1 MDAII
6 LGGGV
11 AKGAFGAGAL
21 AALGKASLRVRRVV
35 GTSSGALNAAY
46 YASAVRSGTEEA
58 AGDELARIWIEEAT
72 VRQGF
77 NVSLR
82 GILDFEGISTSAK
95 LLAILRRHIDVSAAR
110 RPVEVRLVTTN
121 SAGERGMLEPGRL
134 GTTFERVLRF
144 DGATFDSEAGLESL
158 FRGVAASSAFPG
170 AFLPFPLQIDG
181 RAVPCF
187 DGGLTDNT
195 AVKHAVD
202 GADDVDR
209 VFVITPYPP
218 LLEPTP
224 ERHGL
229 DLAAHLVEILVEER
243 LYRDLR
249 EAYAVNATLG
259 RLEAEFPD
267 PGARATVLHALGWGK
282 RRKLEIIEIRP
293 AAPLEGGPFDGLL
306 SRRLRE
312 DYVAAGRDAVREWR
326 EATK

>member
-6 LGGGV
+6 FGGGV
-11 AKGAFGAGAL
+11 ARGAFGAGAISVL
-21 AALGKASLRVRRVV
+21 AGLRVRRIV

-46 YASAVRSGTEEA
+46 YASAVRSGTEDA
-58 AGDELARIWIEEAT
+58 GGDELARIWIEEAT
-72 VRQGF
+72 VSQGF

-95 LLAILRRHIDVSAAR
+95 LLAVLRRHIQPSTER
-110 RPVEVRLVTTN
+110 RPVDVRLVTTN
-121 SAGERGMLEPGRL
+121 SAGERGTLEPGRP
-134 GTTFERVLRF
+134 GTTFEHVLRF
-144 DGATFDSEAGLESL
+144 DGTTFDSEAGLESL
-158 FRGVAASSAFPG
+158 FQGVAASSAFPG

-195 AVKHAVD
+195 AVKHAID

-209 VFVITPYPP
+209 VFVIVPYPA
-218 LLEPTP
+218 LLEPAP

-229 DLAAHLVEILVEER
+229 ALAAHLVEILVEER

-249 EAYAVNATLG
+249 EAYAVNATLA
-259 RLEAEFPD
+259 RLEAEIPD
-267 PGARATVLHALGWGK
+267 PSARAAVLRAFGWSD
-282 RRKLEIIEIRP
+282 RRKLQVVEMRP

-312 DYVAAGRDAVREWR
+312 DYVASGRDAAHAWLA
-326 EATK
+326 ATRS